1 MIEYH
6 LNYTSDLSKLQAE
19 NEDWTKTAKILM
31 SKLMNESIE
40 HLFPPKVE
48 EKKESK
54 SVTLAVP
61 MDQEYV
67 DQEKLVRPGEEAQEG
82 EVSHVSP

>member
-1 MIEYH
+1 MLI
-6 LNYTSDLSKLQAE
+6 TSYIFQAE
-19 NEDWTKTAKILM
+19 NEDWVKTAKILM

-54 SVTLAVP
+54 TVMLAIP
-61 MDQEYV
+61 QDQEYV
-67 DQEKLVRPGEEAQEG
+67 DQEKLVRPGEEVQEG
-82 EVSHVSP
+82 EVIALWAG